1 MRHLCELLQAL
12 IEDARA
18 HGLELSL
25 EHMIARWAKRHSER
39 VADHLA
45 KLGVEV
51 EGGGVVK
58 QS

>member
-1 MRHLCELLQAL
+1 MTHLFEQAL

-18 HGLELSL
+18 RGSEFSL
-25 EHMIARWAKRHSER
+25 EHMIAKWANRHSER

-45 KLGVEV
+45 KLGFEV